1 MNDVTNG
8 VISVAPE
15 PTVIHETVAT
25 ALVDGQN
32 LLGPV
37 VGNECMK
44 LAIQKAR
51 QAGIGWVAARS
62 NIRNSFR

>member
-1 MNDVTNG
+1 MNDIQNG
-8 VISVAPE
+8 VASVLGE
-15 PTVIHETVAT
+15 PKVLRETVAT

-37 VGNECMK
+37 VGNMCMQ

-51 QAGIGWVAARS
+51 QAGIGWVVARG
-62 NIRNSFR
+62 ISF